1 MTNVAKKTAE
11 SLRDLGVR
19 YVFGVPS
26 GNWVDFMEGI
36 RETEGIEFILVSN
49 EAAGGFMADVC
60 WRLTGEVAA
69 CFGTF
74 GPGACNLSTS
84 VCCGYLDRSP
94 MLVFADEMSD
104 SMLPRI
110 SQMNI
115 DQQSF
120 FKPITKWQTRM
131 SPNQVKTTIYTA
143 YQKSVSEVPGPA
155 YIGLPAGIGTED
167 AAVELSEPHTFP
179 SQPSPA
185 PETLESMRAL
195 FHEAHKP
202 VIVLGITAL
211 RAGVRSMVIQIAEK
225 FRIPVV
231 QTPMAKGMIP
241 EDHPAYAGVL
251 AHALGNHV
259 GRTHQQADLVIGIG
273 YDPVEINYEDWI
285 PDVPLIHID
294 TIPADLDKN
303 RFQLGCDV
311 VGDLKTSVEY
321 LAAAPGEKKD
331 WDFAALESRRST
343 MFAALAASEG
353 QFDPRAVLSGL
364 REQLPKDGI
373 MTCDVGAHLHL
384 IGQAWK
390 TYSPECQI
398 MTNGGSSMGF
408 GLPAAIAAKL
418 CLPQRDVVC
427 VTGDGGFLMM
437 AGEMATA
444 VRLGTK
450 VVFVVMSDQNLSLI
464 RIKQERKGYP
474 CYGTPL
480 YSDGYV
486 SANNVFGVPVLA
498 VDNSSDYQRALNE
511 AFAAACPVIIEAFVK
526 KKDYEEI
533 ILQGNR

>member
-11 SLRDLGVR
+11 SLRDVGMR

-36 RETEGIEFILVSN
+36 RETEGIEFVLVSN

-60 WRLTGEVAA
+60 WRLTGQIAA

-74 GPGACNLSTS
+74 GPGACNLSTG
-84 VCCGYLDRSP
+84 VCNGYLDRSP
-94 MLVFADEMSD
+94 MLVFADEMAD
-104 SMLPRI
+104 AMLPRI

-131 SPNQVKTTIYTA
+131 QADKVKTTIFTA
-143 YQKSVSEVPGPA
+143 CQKAVSEVPGPT
-155 YIGLPAGIGTED
+155 YIGIPAGMGTE
-167 AAVELSEPHTFP
+167 AAVEEKIEPQSFLP
-179 SQPSPA
+179 PPA
-185 PETLESMRAL
+185 PEPETLESMRAL
-195 FHEAHKP
+195 FHKARKP

-211 RAGVRSMVIQIAEK
+211 RAGVKSMVIQIAEK
-225 FRIPVV
+225 FKIPVV

-273 YDPVEINYEDWI
+273 YDPVEINYEDWM

-311 VGDLKTSVEY
+311 VGDVKTSVEY
-321 LAAAPGEKKD
+321 LAAALEEKKE
-331 WDFAALESRRST
+331 WDFEALESRRRT
-343 MFAALAASEG
+343 MFAALAASEDR
-353 QFDPRAVLSGL
+353 FDPRAVLSGL
-364 REQLPKDGI
+364 REKLPRDGI

-384 IGQAWK
+384 IGQVWK
-390 TYSPECQI
+390 TYSPECQL

-408 GLPAAIAAKL
+408 GIPAAIAAKL

-437 AGEMATA
+437 AGEMTTA
-444 VRLGTK
+444 ARLGTK

-480 YSDGYV
+480 YSDRYV
-486 SANNVFGVPVLA
+486 SASNVFGVPVLA

-511 AFAAACPVIIEAFVK
+511 AFVGTGPVIIEAIVK
-526 KKDYEEI
+526 KEDYAEI